1 VRFKLDENLP
11 RRAAAVLADAGFDV
25 VTVSEQRLEGA
36 PDRQLIEWC
45 VQEERCLVTLD
56 AEFGNPLRY
65 PPHRFR
71 GIVLLRLPAHVTNE
85 IILETLNT
93 LRDALLTRERPAVCP
108 IPFPARMAISGS
120 SSRDGC
126 GCTRAKNLAPDGV
139 VVRRGGFRQ
148 PRTKSGTKRSEV

>member
-93 LRDALLTRERPAVCP
+93 LRDALLRRERPGASP
-108 IPFPARMAISGS
+108 IPLPV
-120 SSRDGC
+120 
-126 GCTRAKNLAPDGV
+126 PDGHLWV
-139 VVRRGGFRQ
+139 VQPGRVRLYQ
-148 PRTKSGTKRSEV
+148 SEEPGAG